1 MQKKSLKRKLD
12 WLKVDA
18 TKNKKNIKIA
28 EEELLG
34 IQNKQKEPLTTKE
47 LLNDTV
53 VSSAFPTIRYL
64 LKVFILLPMSEVI
77 VEQGFSKMK
86 LIMSDKRT
94 RLDDKSSDALMRI
107 SFQSEPLTEHQIK
120 VIISEWKNQR
130 VRRIFAEGM

>member
-18 TKNKKNIKIA
+18 TKNKNNIKIA

-107 SFQSEPLTEHQIK
+107 CFQSEPLTEHQIK

>member
-120 VIISEWKNQR
+120 VIINEWKNQR